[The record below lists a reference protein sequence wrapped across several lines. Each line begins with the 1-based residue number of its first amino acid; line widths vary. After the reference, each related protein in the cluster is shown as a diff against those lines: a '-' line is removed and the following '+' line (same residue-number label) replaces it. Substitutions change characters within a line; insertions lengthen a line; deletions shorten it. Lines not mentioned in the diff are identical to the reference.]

1 MVATGDWFTYG
12 LYHIMNGDVNLNNIK
27 VSLHTNAWTPLR
39 DSHEY
44 REDLTDESEATGY
57 QAGGIELAN
66 PVLSVSG
73 SDVILDGDDIE
84 LTITGTLTA
93 RYAVLYC
100 SIGTAATDILLG
112 YVDFGEDKSV
122 TDGPYNLLWD
132 ATGILRQRN
141 GV

>member
-93 RYAVLYC
+93 RYAALYC

-132 ATGILRQRN
+132 AIGILRQRN